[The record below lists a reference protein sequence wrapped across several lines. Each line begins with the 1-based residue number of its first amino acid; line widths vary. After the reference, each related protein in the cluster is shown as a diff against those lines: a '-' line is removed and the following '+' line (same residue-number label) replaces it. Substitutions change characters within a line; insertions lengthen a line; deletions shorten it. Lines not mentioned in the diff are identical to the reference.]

1 MRHLPNV
8 LTISRIII
16 TPLMLVLLMTGT
28 FYGRLWAL
36 VLFVYAAIS
45 DYYDGKLARS
55 YDVKS
60 RLGQYLDPLADKILV
75 LGTFAAMAFII
86 PHIVPWWGV
95 VLIALRDFMVTGLRT
110 WAESRGRSIRTL
122 GIAKAKTTVQLVFLI
137 GMLVILTAER
147 IRGPIGRF
155 AEWLMD
161 SPILYILFLG
171 VVAFT
176 FYTGVVY
183 MMRQEYT
190 TPVDPDE

>member
-28 FYGRLWAL
+28 FVGRLSAL

-45 DYYDGKLARS
+45 DYYDGKIARS
-55 YDVKS
+55 WDVKS

-75 LGTFAAMAFII
+75 LGTFVALAFLV
-86 PHIVPWWGV
+86 PSIVTWWGV

-137 GMLVILTAER
+137 GMLVILTADR

-155 AEWLMD
+155 AEWLLA
-161 SPILYILFLG
+161 SPILFILFLG

-176 FYTGVVY
+176 VYTGAIY
-183 MMRQEYT
+183 MMRQEYS
-190 TPVDPDE
+190 TPIDPNA